1 MLTNAF
7 NVVSAWMKNSE
18 TILLARLQV
27 LASLIG
33 AVAVSFDWS
42 PIATGTM
49 PSKQQ
54 FILCGILFAQGIATE
69 AARRRKTVED
79 RDGYLHN
86 AEPPKGG

>member
-7 NVVSAWMKNSE
+7 NKVSAFFKNSE
-18 TILLARLQV
+18 TILLARAQV

-54 FILCGILFAQGIATE
+54 FVLCGILFCQGLATE
-69 AARRRKTVED
+69 AARRRKTIED
-79 RDGYLHN
+79 DQGYLHN